1 MNDITPAQIVPFV
14 MALVC
19 ALAGALFARR
29 GNDPRPYS
37 LVAAI
42 LYAIALGLFILGV
55 IAWGLQILK

>member
-29 GNDPRPYS
+29 SADPRPFS
-37 LVAAI
+37 LVAAV
-42 LYAIALGLFILGV
+42 LYAVALGFFLLGV
-55 IAWGLQILK
+55 AAWGLQVLK